1 MSKISAHEFYKN
13 TIELHERLLVGAKLR
28 YRRLSMLRLAVFLLI
43 AIGGYLV
50 GWNAALI
57 PLLIIGLALFLF
69 LVNRSLD
76 AKLQKQKEELY
87 LDLNRKEL
95 AALGGDWSG
104 FADGVSYR
112 TGAHPYALDMDVFG
126 PKSVFQLINRTVLR
140 SAREKL
146 AHTLAYGAKDT
157 RLSNRVINDFS
168 KQPEWMQRFI
178 VEAQVR
184 IKEREQQAI
193 DKLNELDVQPGAMY
207 WLRWVLPT
215 ISLTGL
221 VANIAGLIP
230 FTALVVVLLLVGAVI
245 GNSLRKSNR
254 VILSL
259 INRSEQLEAMIQQLE
274 LLKSVQ
280 TEEKETQEYLRGL
293 MEPDG
298 AYYAL
303 KQLNVLQKRME
314 YRMNFL
320 VGILLNV
327 LLAWDFQVVVAFD
340 QWRIKYGKRLHVWE
354 EQLAQLEVWVSGGIY
369 LFNHPGAVFAT
380 FNEQEDVE
388 IRNLGHPFV
397 PVDRQVTN
405 DFVMGDPTHFHIITG
420 PNMAGK
426 STFLRSVGMAIIS
439 ANAGFPVLATQC
451 TVPKVVL
458 YSSMRTSDDLTVESS
473 YFHAELSRLR
483 FIMDAI
489 ERGEHT
495 FIILDEILKGTNSK
509 DKEIGSAR
517 FLEKLN
523 RLGARGIIATHD
535 LSLTKLSEKSTAFQN
550 VYFDSTIEGDSL
562 SFDYKMRSGVCQNM
576 NASFLLRKMNL
587 VDE

>member
-1 MSKISAHEFYKN
+1 MNKISAHEFYKN
-13 TIELHERLLVGAKLR
+13 AIEVHERLLAVAKLR
-28 YRRLSMLRLAVFLLI
+28 YRKLSMLRLGMFLLI
-43 AIGGYLV
+43 ALGVYMV
-50 GWNAALI
+50 GWNWLLI
-57 PLLIIGLALFLF
+57 PLLIGGSGLFF
-69 LVNRSLD
+69 VLVNRSLD
-76 AKLQKQKEELY
+76 AKVERQKEELY

-95 AALGGDWSG
+95 AALAGDWSG
-104 FADGVSYR
+104 FADGAAYR
-112 TGAHPYALDMDVFG
+112 SGAHPYAVDMDVFG

-140 SAREKL
+140 SAGEKL
-146 AHTLAYGAKDT
+146 AHTLAYGTKDVL
-157 RLSNRVINDFS
+157 LSNRVINDFS
-168 KQPEWMQRFI
+168 KHPEWMQRFI

-184 IKEREQQAI
+184 IKEREQQAL
-193 DKLNELDVQPGAMY
+193 DKLNELDVRPRAMY
-207 WLRWVLPT
+207 WLRWVLPAL
-215 ISLTGL
+215 SF
-221 VANIAGLIP
+221 VALGIHLNGLIP
-230 FTALVVVLLLVGAVI
+230 FAALVVVLLLVGMVI

-274 LLKSVQ
+274 LLQSIQ
-280 TEEKETQEYLRGL
+280 PEENETQEYLNRF
-293 MEPDG
+293 MAADG
-298 AYYAL
+298 AYFSL
-303 KQLNVLQKRME
+303 NRLNTLRKQME

-327 LLAWDFQVVVAFD
+327 FLAWDFHMVVGFD
-340 QWRIKYGKRLHVWE
+340 QWRIKHGKQLSLWE
-354 EQLAQLEVWVSGGIY
+354 DQLAQLEVWVSGGVY
-369 LFNHPGAVFAT
+369 LFNHPRSVFAA
-380 FNEQEDVE
+380 FNEDDVFE
-388 IRNLGHPFV
+388 VRKLGHPFV
-397 PVDRQVTN
+397 AADRQVTN
-405 DFVMGDPTHFHIITG
+405 DFVMHASAHFQIITG

-439 ANAGFPVLATQC
+439 ANAGFPVLAATC
-451 TVPKVVL
+451 NIPRVVL

-489 ERGEHT
+489 ERGERT

-517 FLEKLN
+517 FLEKLK

-535 LSLTKLSEKSTAFQN
+535 LSLTKLSDGNTAFEN
-550 VYFDSTIEGDSL
+550 WYFDSTIEGETL

-576 NASFLLRKMNL
+576 NASFLLRQMNL